1 MSGKFSAGGSLTR
14 RNVARDVDDDQDDG
28 PVPRDRKWSTG
39 SHDVT
44 ATLCTVAVG
53 AMSNAVLVGAMESA
67 DVSSTVLRRA
77 LTPQTTVYKPQD
89 RTPACSIKPIDV
101 VSDIVRVLPVAQP
114 AFLFQ
119 HRYENVQIVKKRKK
133 RDFVRYKRLK
143 TLNKNVAN
151 NISLNAHT

>member
-1 MSGKFSAGGSLTR
+1 VSGKFSAGGSLTR

-53 AMSNAVLVGAMESA
+53 VVSNAVLVGAMESA
-67 DVSSTVLRRA
+67 DVGSTVLRRA

-101 VSDIVRVLPVAQP
+101 VSDIVRVLPVAQL
-114 AFLFQ
+114 AFLCQ

-133 RDFVRYKRLK
+133 TRHL
-143 TLNKNVAN
+143 
-151 NISLNAHT
+151 